1 MNKKIFYLFSAAL
14 LIGGLTGCSSSD
26 DVVVPAIT
34 NNTLIGSEVEDAS
47 SEVSLSNLKTAG
59 TRAAAGYNLDAL
71 GIPTTMPDA
80 PSIPSDAQDLT
91 TYSPDR
97 PDIDHSGNFMVP
109 AGTTADLDNVN
120 INLTNCNLYIAGNV
134 TLNQHWGNCT
144 IHVLKGGTL
153 TLNNS
158 GDRML
163 NSGGT
168 IYNYGTINAGS
179 NKTGFYVANDCKL
192 YNAGTLNT
200 RALPFKVQGTF
211 YTTGDMPKAS
221 EYTFEK
227 GSLTNVLG
235 SFNCGSKSSI
245 EGNMHFGGSIKVS
258 GDFRL
263 SGVTNLVADCALDV
277 DGAVNIDA
285 GSSNIY
291 ATYIHAG
298 KGMYQCSNSK
308 IYLGDKGFID
318 VDGTYNNQNNP
329 QYSSYGSA
337 IVMSGV
343 NASAV
348 IKAGTIQFNSGGDEQ
363 TLDDVYFFQTPE
375 SGQQVGV
382 DCHHFAYEKNGTL
395 VDVDTVDFKGGTVQ
409 IIYPENSK
417 QFSIPADGCHGPGYN
432 PNVTP
437 AGPHLDVISEQETK
451 HTHDISA
458 TCVQYLDGN
467 AYVSF
472 HQRGKGQ
479 SGCLE
484 VISTQG
490 DQSQLKQFIRDHNK
504 SCDFNHLMIDPA
516 NRVLYTVG
524 NNKNGG
530 FMGWI
535 DINKDGLL
543 NTKDKI
549 VQEETDSNTI
559 EQKTYKPLQMIK
571 LYQAAAN
578 AALGKKV
585 TGANSGDGNA
595 VVLNG
600 NTLQVASTYGLE
612 SYDATTKQNEYV
624 RHTPGKAKH
633 ICVAPDGS
641 IWASYFTSQDKD
653 STTTLQLKIEHFD
666 KADTHMTKP
675 LLSFQAKDGVA
686 PNNGKNVIAVYDG
699 KVYSCQGIYGLY
711 VYDATSG
718 TLLQHYKEPKVVS
731 TQGKDLKI
739 CANGVAVDAKYVYLA
754 YGTRGLIVLDRST
767 LKEVTRYQLSRSA
780 NYVALANGYIYVAYG
795 RNCLKVFKLVK

>member
-1 MNKKIFYLFSAAL
+1 MKAL
-14 LIGGLTGCSSSD
+14 SHITMLAVATAIGVGVLSSCSSD
-26 DVVVPAIT
+26 NDVVVPAIT
-34 NNTLIGSEVEDAS
+34 NNTLIGTEVEDAS

-91 TYSPDR
+91 TDAPWN
-97 PDIDHSGNFMVP
+97 PHSGNYKVA
-109 AGTTADLDNVN
+109 AGKTVDLDNANVN
-120 INLTNCNLYIAGNV
+120 MTDCNLYIAGNV
-134 TLNQHWGNCT
+134 TLNNYWGKCT

-153 TLNNS
+153 TLNDHNWD
-158 GDRML
+158 GRML

-200 RALPFKVQGTF
+200 RELPFKVQGTF

-258 GDFRL
+258 GDFTL

-277 DGAVNIDA
+277 DGNFKIDA
-285 GSSNIY
+285 GTANVY

-298 KGMYQCSNSK
+298 KGMYQCANSK

-318 VDGTYNNQNNP
+318 VDGTYNNQNN
-329 QYSSYGSA
+329 GLAA
-337 IVMSGV
+337 IVMSGA

-348 IKAGTIQFNSGGDEQ
+348 VKAGTIQFNSSGSEQ
-363 TLDDVYFFQTPE
+363 TLNDVYFIQTPE
-375 SGQQVGV
+375 SGQQAGV
-382 DCHHFAYEKNGTL
+382 DCHHFAYYKNGTL
-395 VDVDTVDFKGGTVQ
+395 AVVDTVDFKGGSVQ
-409 IIYPENSK
+409 IIYPENTK
-417 QFSIPADGCHGPGYN
+417 QYSIPADGCHGPGYN

-437 AGPHLDVISEQETK
+437 AGPHLDVISEQEAK

-458 TCVQYLDGN
+458 TCVQYFNGN

-472 HQRGKGQ
+472 HQRGNGQ

-484 VISTQG
+484 VISTQN
-490 DQSQLKQFIRDHNK
+490 DQSQLKQFIRDHNQ
-504 SCDFNHLMIDPA
+504 SCDFNHVMIDPA
-516 NRVLYTVG
+516 KRVLYTVG
-524 NNKNGG
+524 NNKSGG

-535 DINKDGLL
+535 DINPDGLL

-549 VQEETDSNTI
+549 EQVETDSNTI

-585 TGANSGDGNA
+585 TGNNSGDGNA

-624 RHTPGKAKH
+624 RHTDGKAKH

-641 IWASYFTSQDKD
+641 IWASYFTRQ
-653 STTTLQLKIEHFD
+653 STDVTETLPLNIEHFA
-666 KADTHMTKP
+666 KADTNMTKP
-675 LLSFQAKDGVA
+675 LLTIHANAGVA

-699 KVYSCQGIYGLY
+699 KVYSCQGTYGLY

-718 TLLQHYKEPKVVS
+718 ALVQHYQEPKVVS

-754 YGTRGLIVLDRST
+754 YGTRGLIVLDRTT
-767 LKEVTRYQLSRSA
+767 LKKVTSFVAQRSA
-780 NYVALANGYIYVAYG
+780 NYVTLAGGYIYVAYG
-795 RNCLKVFKLVK
+795 RDCLKVFKLVK